1 MSRGVLP
8 WIALLFIVMGATGVW
23 FGIKMLRPP
32 EATQSGSEAI
42 ADVNYLKTPA
52 DSSQPWLTEFTLTNQ
67 TGKQVHSKDL
77 AGKVYVTNFFFSS
90 CPGTCL
96 QQNQKVLEIAGEYG
110 PKGVQF
116 LSITCDPEIDT
127 PSRLREYAEKLGA
140 NHEHWHFLTG
150 DLGYVKRVAAEV
162 YQIPL
167 DKQTHSERFFVT
179 DKWGN
184 IRGNFAWNKLDE
196 ITQLKLLLEK
206 LQVEQKPPSDLPKKP
221 TITLTPH
228 NPEAE

>member
-23 FGIKMLRPP
+23 FGIKKLRAP
-32 EATQSGSEAI
+32 EATQAGSQAI
-42 ADVNYLKTPA
+42 ADVSYLQTPP

-67 TGKQVHSKDL
+67 TGKQVRSEDL

-90 CPGTCL
+90 CPRTCL
-96 QQNQKVLEIAGEYG
+96 QQNQKVLEIARDYG

-127 PSRLREYAEKLGA
+127 PSRLREYSEKLGA
-140 NHEHWHFLTG
+140 NHQHWHFLTG

-184 IRGNFAWNKLDE
+184 IRGNFAWNKLNE

-206 LQVEQKPPSDLPKKP
+206 LQDEQEPPTDLPKKP
-221 TITLTPH
+221 TVTFTPH